1 MGIGAPAMGLAQS
14 ALILL
19 GIGIV
24 SSRFKAGV
32 GLGEL
37 GTGIQTLV
45 AAPLTGTGTGLSAF
59 SGGLRDLAETL
70 GDLGR
75 GFGTLFENI
84 PKLPQLPAG
93 PPGSGGGAFPSPGTG
108 NGNGIV
114 PPGFPGGGGGGVR
127 TLIPDSGGSQNTLL
141 AGGGGAVTDNR
152 YVQPAPILETR
163 VPQPS
168 DIRLRPTQIYT
179 RNRDIVML

>member
-1 MGIGAPAMGLAQS
+1 MGIAQS

-59 SGGLRDLAETL
+59 AGGLRDVFETF

-75 GFGTLFENI
+75 GLSSLFGAI
-84 PKLPQLPAG
+84 PKLPG
-93 PPGSGGGAFPSPGTG
+93 NGYVPPL
-108 NGNGIV
+108 NGNGQQLES
-114 PPGFPGGGGGGVR
+114 FPIYAATR
-127 TLIPDSGGSQNTLL
+127 PLITDSGGSLASLL
-141 AGGGGAVTDNR
+141 TGGGGNVPVIGPSPPPAIIT
-152 YVQPAPILETR
+152 QPVILPPLTTKPILISP
-163 VPQPS
+163 VNPN
-168 DIRLRPTQIYT
+168 L
-179 RNRDIVML
+179 VML

>member
-1 MGIGAPAMGLAQS
+1 MGLAQS

-37 GTGIQTLV
+37 GMGIQTLV
-45 AAPLTGTGTGLSAF
+45 AAPLTGTGSGLSAF

-75 GFGTLFENI
+75 GFGALFENI
-84 PKLPQLPAG
+84 PKLP
-93 PPGSGGGAFPSPGTG
+93 PSTPG
-108 NGNGIV
+108 NGNGQQLESLPIFAAIQPLV
-114 PPGFPGGGGGGVR
+114 
-127 TLIPDSGGSQNTLL
+127 PDSGGSSNTLL
-141 AGGGGAVTDNR
+141 AGGGGNVTPSPSQLQDLFALRAQHPRASSEAQYWNT
-152 YVQPAPILETR
+152 VINKLTQPGGQN
-163 VPQPS
+163 V
-168 DIRLRPTQIYT
+168 
-179 RNRDIVML
+179 

>member
-1 MGIGAPAMGLAQS
+1 MGLAQS

-75 GFGTLFENI
+75 GFGELFENI
-84 PKLPQLPAG
+84 PKLP
-93 PPGSGGGAFPSPGTG
+93 PGTPG
-108 NGNGIV
+108 NGNGQQLEKYI
-114 PPGFPGGGGGGVR
+114 PPISERGPIWSM
-127 TLIPDSGGSQNTLL
+127 TQPLIPDSGGSSNTLL

-152 YVQPAPILETR
+152 YVQPLPILITR
-163 VPQPS
+163 EPRPPS
-168 DIRLRPTQIYT
+168 VDLRPISLVDRLRP
-179 RNRDIVML
+179 VMM